1 MRREK
6 QMELI
11 AGYYVGLRNYE
22 KNDEYSDN
30 HQWVYTS
37 PDYDG
42 WVAIE
47 CKGDDTIQARLTD
60 DAGVVLSWD
69 DYAVKNADI
78 QLVNAVRLSISGR
91 SKISFTPMEVAVIDR
106 YGDYD
111 RRVTIG
117 KLDIL
122 HDRFKD
128 EVTRQAADSVM
139 EKLERISDQS
149 YVEMYEVGLK
159 RREIALERGM
169 VNRMKSA
176 HAEAEKF
183 NAGRNCHTSK
193 RGKGHAL

>member
-1 MRREK
+1 
-6 QMELI
+6 MELI
-11 AGYYVGLRNYE
+11 AEYYVGLRNYE

-42 WVAIE
+42 WVVIE
-47 CKGDDTIQARLTD
+47 RKGDDTIQARLTD

-91 SKISFTPMEVAVIDR
+91 SKISFTSKEVAVIDR

-128 EVTRQAADSVM
+128 EATRQAVDSVM
-139 EKLERISDQS
+139 EKMERISDQS
-149 YVEMYEVGLK
+149 YAEMYEVGQK
-159 RREIALERGM
+159 RREIALKRSM
-169 VNRMKSA
+169 ANRMKAA
-176 HAEAEKF
+176 HAKAEKYNSERF
-183 NAGRNCHTSK
+183 CHKSK
-193 RGKGHAL
+193 QGKGRAL

>member
-1 MRREK
+1 MQREK

-11 AGYYVGLRNYE
+11 AEYYVGLRNFE

-37 PDYDG
+37 TDYDG
-42 WVAIE
+42 WLVLE
-47 CKGDDTIQARLTD
+47 RKGDDTIQARLTD
-60 DAGVVLSWD
+60 DTGVVLSWD
-69 DYAVKNADI
+69 DYVVKNADI

-91 SKISFTPMEVAVIDR
+91 SQLVFTLQEVAVIDR

-122 HDRFKD
+122 YDRFKD
-128 EVTRQAADSVM
+128 EATRQAAGSVM
-139 EKLERISDQS
+139 EKLERMSDQS
-149 YVEMYEVGLK
+149 YVEMYEVGQK
-159 RREIALERGM
+159 RREIALERSM
-169 VNRMKSA
+169 ANRMKSA
-176 HAEAEKF
+176 NAEAEKY
-183 NAGRNCHTSK
+183 NAERICHTLR